1 MEDMDFILSRK
12 SLMCL
17 TDYLDNFPL
26 SRKSSQYFKDECLEK
41 FSNKDQIV
49 YRTLRKKIKKIS
61 STKSITS
68 LSNQF
73 ISCSENSVSSIAAA
87 CSVAVPVGDLF
98 DEASYPEITLLKLK
112 AKPLL
117 TFSQLLENV
126 KFAYNIDLL
135 HNGSKDHILQRT
147 LKEQEVLCLANS
159 AEVLEINPFYTKS
172 AAYKLCQLHHNVYTS
187 IFDE

>member
-1 MEDMDFILSRK
+1 MEDIDFLLSRK

-17 TDYLDNFPL
+17 IDYLDNFPL
-26 SRKSSQYFKDECLEK
+26 SYKSSQYFKDECLEK

-49 YRTLRKKIKKIS
+49 YRTLRKKIKKIP

-68 LSNQF
+68 LSSQF
-73 ISCSENSVSSIAAA
+73 ISCSENSTSSIAAA
-87 CSVAVPVGDLF
+87 CSIVVPPGDLF
-98 DEASYPEITLLKLK
+98 DEKFYPEITLLKLK

-126 KFAYNIDLL
+126 KLAYNVNLL
-135 HNGSKDHILQRT
+135 HNNAKNHILQRT
-147 LKEQEVLCLANS
+147 VKEQEVLCLANS
-159 AEVLEINPFYTKS
+159 AEILEVNSSYTKP
-172 AAYKLCQLHHNVYTS
+172 ATYKLCQLHHNVYTS